1 MKSELRKIGTAEV
14 NVGAMKTSCTRLV
27 VALALLCA
35 LAGCSN
41 LRVRFDDDTTPF
53 QQALGRVAATDDTRA
68 GFEFGDVEAI
78 AALAASDDPNDVW
91 GQLSGFGASSLAPH
105 AKALSEVA
113 AIDLR
118 GARFMA
124 TAGVTPTTVGLIVG
138 GQDERSVETKL
149 VANGWRP
156 LGFGYTAPTLSVE
169 RGDVAILALTLAHIR
184 PRTSDVWYASES
196 GSIGW
201 VETPTSSTLATDA
214 EFSALARCLG
224 DVLVAQIVRGRA
236 TGDEAPR
243 LAAVGVR
250 RTTDRTSA
258 PRALIC
264 TSWAS
269 DSAADAAVGRQR
281 DALRD
286 GRGLDGRPHKETY
299 RDHTVDRVDGKGSQV
314 RAEADTPSG
323 AAVVLAGLN
332 RHDLPGLAAL

>member
-1 MKSELRKIGTAEV
+1 
-14 NVGAMKTSCTRLV
+14 MKTSWTRSLG
-27 VALALLCA
+27 ALALLST

-41 LRVRFDDDTTPF
+41 ASVRFDDDTAPF
-53 QQALGRVAATDDTRA
+53 QSALAQVAATDDTRA
-68 GFEFGDVEAI
+68 GFEFGDAKAI
-78 AALAASDDPNDVW
+78 TALAASDDPKDVW
-91 GQLSGFGASSLAPH
+91 GQLSGFGAGSLAPH
-105 AKALSEVA
+105 DKALSEVA
-113 AIDLR
+113 GIDLR

-124 TAGVTPTTVGLIVG
+124 TAGVTPKTASLIVG
-138 GQDERSVETKL
+138 GQDQRRVETSL
-149 VANGWRP
+149 AANGWRP
-156 LGFGYTAPTLSVE
+156 LGLGYTAPTLSAE
-169 RGDVAILALTLAHIR
+169 LGDVAVLALALAHVR
-184 PRTSDVWYASES
+184 ATSDTVLYAPAG
-196 GSIGW
+196 GSITP
-201 VETPTSSTLATDA
+201 VVTPTDRTLATDA

-224 DVLVAQIVRGRA
+224 DVLVAHIVRGRA

-269 DSAADAAVGRQR
+269 DSAADAAVDRQR

-299 RDHTVDRVDGKGSQV
+299 RDHTVDRVAGKGSQV

-323 AAVVLAGLN
+323 AAVVLAGLY